1 MRAHSWDPRPTP
13 WHLQHDVSMHD
24 VQYRHL
30 SRDRVEVVISTG
42 LRARQVAEALTFA
55 PAPVTWTATT
65 EREHGR
71 RRTIVT
77 AWPASSALAALRA
90 DRIRTTFTPSHA
102 VPPQEAA

>member
-1 MRAHSWDPRPTP
+1 MRAHSWVTHPTP
-13 WHLQHDVSMHD
+13 WHLQRDASSHDVR
-24 VQYRHL
+24 YRHL
-30 SRDRVEVVISTG
+30 GRDRVEFVVLTG

-90 DRIRTTFTPSHA
+90 DRIRTTFIPSLA